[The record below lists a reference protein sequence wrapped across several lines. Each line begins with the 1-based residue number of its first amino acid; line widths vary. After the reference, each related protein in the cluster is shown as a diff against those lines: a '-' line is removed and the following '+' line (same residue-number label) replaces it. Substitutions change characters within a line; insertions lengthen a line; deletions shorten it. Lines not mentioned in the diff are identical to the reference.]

1 MGYHGT
7 LSWFRKV
14 PVESEAG
21 HCSYF
26 LKKVLSGGALRVT
39 KQHLSST
46 GNLAGGSSLDSKLN
60 NAFGHLWT
68 TWKRSNYHEKNVI
81 EPVHKRDHFLF
92 CYSVLFDHPINTMNQ
107 GRRHA
112 WDTKSGEHHFSK
124 MYSPHMEM
132 SEQVWKGRAGRIPA
146 RTTEMIP

>member
-112 WDTKSGEHHFSK
+112 
-124 MYSPHMEM
+124 
-132 SEQVWKGRAGRIPA
+132 
-146 RTTEMIP
+146 

>member
-46 GNLAGGSSLDSKLN
+46 GSLAGGSSLDSKLN

-68 TWKRSNYHEKNVI
+68 TWKRSNYHGKKCHRNSSQKETTFFFATV
-81 EPVHKRDHFLF
+81 FYYL
-92 CYSVLFDHPINTMNQ
+92 T
-107 GRRHA
+107 
-112 WDTKSGEHHFSK
+112 
-124 MYSPHMEM
+124 
-132 SEQVWKGRAGRIPA
+132 IP
-146 RTTEMIP
+146 